1 MTEKHKERT
10 MHETKFDE
18 EKLKKLK
25 KKYRQAIAY
34 VAESRRTYDSAVK
47 RADEIKTAIFLLEEK
62 GEKNHE

>member
-1 MTEKHKERT
+1 
-10 MHETKFDE
+10 MHETKE

-47 RADEIKTAIFLLEEK
+47 RADEIKTAIFLLKEGKTHAITEIR
-62 GEKNHE
+62 

>member
-1 MTEKHKERT
+1 
-10 MHETKFDE
+10 MHETKE
-18 EKLKKLK
+18 EKLKKLE

-34 VAESRRTYDSAVK
+34 VAESWRTYDSAVK